1 LLVDQIASQFGKPTD
16 IPLSPPILDPDIL
29 AFNITGSRQTIA
41 KRRE

>member
-1 LLVDQIASQFGKPTD
+1 MLLDQIASQFGKPTD
-16 IPLSPPILDPDIL
+16 IPLSPLLDPDIL